1 MSMLFKIVYA
11 AHANGT
17 HHKLAL
23 DALNR
28 LTAPDSEDWRRLFLK
43 HSELYL
49 EGSKAP
55 DKEFKDFKNH
65 VLHPGDKYW
74 GGAPEKA
81 RNWYTHLVTALR
93 DRQWSEA
100 AYCAGVLSHYYTDP
114 VMPFHT
120 AQSEA
125 ENAMHRAV
133 EWSINRSY
141 NALLAEA
148 LKGRREPS
156 LSLPDGETWIE
167 EFVCASA
174 DHSHT
179 YYNKLIAHYD
189 LEKGAVTPETGLDST
204 GRAFVG
210 GLLVR
215 AAAGFALI
223 LDRAIA
229 ESGAKPEKVALTAE
243 TFVAMLKIP
252 AKWVLKKLDDAEDRR
267 VVAAMFD
274 ELQTTGKVDRTLPE
288 DDRAIRDLHERE
300 VAGPRREE
308 RRKEQSARLEHSLK
322 SRRSRPGATSPE
334 KQKATSPV
342 PSPQAVSA
350 ARSQIASQAAALAEL
365 ASARNAIRPSPQ
377 DLPEI
382 RPTPQPAATQDSTQQ
397 DSAPQPSNLERFT
410 DAAPETS
417 KRSPRVY
424 LSQRDDIVDAPSIGE
439 RTAGRLAGA
448 GLLTVADLLRADP
461 DEVAAAIDYRHIKAD
476 TIRLWQDQARLVME
490 IPGLR
495 GTHAQLL
502 TGAGYRTSEDVAQAD
517 AGDLSAAILR
527 FASTRDGQRLLRD
540 GAAPDIEK
548 IKSWIEQ
555 ADLALKAA

>member
-1 MSMLFKIVYA
+1 MSLLFKIVYA

-28 LTAPDSEDWRRLFLK
+28 LSASDAEDWRRLFLK
-43 HSELYL
+43 HAELYL

-93 DRQWSEA
+93 DKQWSEA
-100 AYCAGVLSHYYTDP
+100 AYAAGVLSHYYTDP

-133 EWSINRSY
+133 EWSINRTY
-141 NALLAEA
+141 NSLFAEA
-148 LKGRREPS
+148 LKGWREPS
-156 LSLPDGETWIE
+156 LALPDGETWIE

-174 DHSHT
+174 DHSYT
-179 YYNKLIAHYD
+179 YYGELIAHYD
-189 LEKGAVTPETGLDST
+189 LESGAVRPETGLDKI

-243 TFVAMLKIP
+243 TLIATLKIP

-274 ELQTTGKVDRTLPE
+274 ELQTTGKVDKTLPE
-288 DDRAIRDLHERE
+288 DDRAVRDLHERE
-300 VAGPRREE
+300 VAGPEREARSKQQAE
-308 RRKEQSARLEHSLK
+308 RLERSLK
-322 SRRSRPGATSPE
+322 SRRSRAGAMSPE
-334 KQKATSPV
+334 RQKSASVVRSPHAI
-342 PSPQAVSA
+342 SE

-365 ASARNAIRPSPQ
+365 ASARNAIHPSPQ

-382 RPTPQPAATQDSTQQ
+382 RPAPQQAATQDSPPQ
-397 DSAPQPSNLERFT
+397 DSAPEHANLERIA

-424 LSQRDDIVDAPSIGE
+424 LSERDDIVDAPSIGE

-448 GLLTVADLLRADP
+448 GLLTVADLLRADA
-461 DEVAAAIDYRHIKAD
+461 DEVAATVDHRHIKAD

-502 TGAGYRTSEDVAQAD
+502 TGAGYRTASGVAQAD
-517 AGDLSAAILR
+517 AGELSAAILR
-527 FASTRDGQRLLRD
+527 FASTSDGQRLLRD

-548 IKSWIEQ
+548 IKIWIEQ
-555 ADLALKAA
+555 AELALKAA

>member
-28 LTAPDSEDWRRLFLK
+28 LASPDAENWRRLFLK
-43 HSELYL
+43 HAELYL

-93 DRQWSEA
+93 DKQWSEA
-100 AYCAGVLSHYYTDP
+100 AYAAGVLSHYYTDP

-125 ENAMHRAV
+125 ENSMHRAV
-133 EWSINRSY
+133 EWSINRTY
-141 NALLAEA
+141 NSLFAEA
-148 LKGRREPS
+148 QKGRREPS
-156 LSLPDGETWIE
+156 IVLPDSETWIE

-174 DHSHT
+174 DHSNT
-179 YYNKLIAHYD
+179 FYGKLIAHYD
-189 LEKGAVTPETGLDST
+189 LEAGAVKPETGLDKIS
-204 GRAFVG
+204 RAFIG

-215 AAAGFALI
+215 AAAGYALI

-229 ESGAKPEKVALTAE
+229 ESGVTPEKVTLTAQ
-243 TFVAMLKIP
+243 TLIATLKIP
-252 AKWVLKKLDDAEDRR
+252 SKWVLKKLDDAEDRR

-274 ELQTTGKVDRTLPE
+274 ELQTTGRVDKTLPE
-288 DDRAIRDLHERE
+288 DDRVVRDLHERE
-300 VAGPRREE
+300 VAAPERKA
-308 RRKEQSARLEHSLK
+308 RRKEQTERLDRTRKAERKPTPTNSTKPNTLSAS
-322 SRRSRPGATSPE
+322 
-334 KQKATSPV
+334 
-342 PSPQAVSA
+342 PSPQAISE
-350 ARSQIASQAAALAEL
+350 ARRQIASQAAALAEL
-365 ASARNAIRPSPQ
+365 ASSEKSRPAPQ
-377 DLPEI
+377 ALPEI
-382 RPTPQPAATQDSTQQ
+382 PATATAARTETAEKRAPNIEPIADNTSAAT
-397 DSAPQPSNLERFT
+397 N
-410 DAAPETS
+410 
-417 KRSPRVY
+417 RSPRVY
-424 LSQRDDIVDAPSIGE
+424 LSKQDDIVDAPSIGE
-439 RTAGRLAGA
+439 RTAGRLASA
-448 GLLTVADLLRADP
+448 GILTVADLLRADP
-461 DEVAAAIDYRHIKAD
+461 DEVAETVDYRHIDAK
-476 TIRLWQDQARLVME
+476 TIRLWQEQARLVME

-502 TGAGYRTSEDVAQAD
+502 AGAGYRTAQAVAEAD
-517 AGDLSAAILR
+517 AAELSAAILR
-527 FASTRDGQRLLRD
+527 FASTNDGQRLLRD

-548 IKSWIEQ
+548 IRSWIEQ

>member
-28 LTAPDSEDWRRLFLK
+28 LAAPDSQDWRRLFLK
-43 HSELYL
+43 HAELYL

-55 DKEFKDFKNH
+55 DKQFKDFKNH

-93 DRQWSEA
+93 DKQWSEA
-100 AYCAGVLSHYYTDP
+100 AYAAGVLSHYYTDP

-125 ENAMHRAV
+125 ENTMHRAV
-133 EWSINRSY
+133 EWSINRTY
-141 NALLAEA
+141 NSLFAEA
-148 LKGRREPS
+148 QKGRREPS
-156 LSLPDGETWIE
+156 IALPDGDTWIE

-179 YYNKLIAHYD
+179 YYGKLIAHYD
-189 LEKGAVTPETGLDST
+189 LEAGAVRPETGLDKLS
-204 GRAFVG
+204 RDFIG

-215 AAAGFALI
+215 AATGFALI

-229 ESGAKPEKVALTAE
+229 ESGAKPEKVSLTAE
-243 TFVAMLKIP
+243 TLIATLKIP

-274 ELQTTGKVDRTLPE
+274 ELQSTGKVDKSLPE
-288 DDRAIRDLHERE
+288 DDRAVRDLHERE
-300 VAGPRREE
+300 VAAPQREA
-308 RRKEQSARLEHSLK
+308 RRKEQSDRLDRARLAKRKPAAASPAKSKSLLP
-322 SRRSRPGATSPE
+322 S
-334 KQKATSPV
+334 
-342 PSPQAVSA
+342 PSPQAIRE

-365 ASARNAIRPSPQ
+365 ASSETSRPAPQ
-377 DLPEI
+377 ALPEI
-382 RPTPQPAATQDSTQQ
+382 PASAKAAGLEATEENS
-397 DSAPQPSNLERFT
+397 PSIARIT
-410 DAAPETS
+410 DVATAAAAN
-417 KRSPRVY
+417 RSHRVY
-424 LSQRDDIVDAPSIGE
+424 LSKQDDIVDAPSIGE
-439 RTAGRLAGA
+439 RTAGRLASA
-448 GLLTVADLLRADP
+448 GLLTVADLLRANP
-461 DEVAAAIDYRHIKAD
+461 DEVAETVDYRHIDAK
-476 TIRLWQDQARLVME
+476 TIRLWQDQALLVME

-502 TGAGYRTSEDVAQAD
+502 TGAGYRSAKAVAAAD
-517 AGDLSAAILR
+517 AGELSAAILR
-527 FASTRDGQRLLRD
+527 FASTSDGQRLLRD

-548 IKSWIEQ
+548 IRSWIEQ